1 MAFSKSKRKSPSIIL
16 RESRRIEEYSLRVF
30 AKTLHSFREDP
41 EELEMEDLEDEEL
54 PLDFY
59 LKHKG
64 SY

>member
-1 MAFSKSKRKSPSIIL
+1 MAISKSKRKSPSTIL

-30 AKTLHSFREDP
+30 AKILHSFREDP
-41 EELEMEDLEDEEL
+41 EELEMEDLEDEES